1 MVYSSSKDEGTIDRE
16 IFLKDDRDG
25 IVALEDSFVH
35 AKIILTIFLIE
46 DWNEF
51 FKIVIV
57 LAKICLETI

>member
-46 DWNEF
+46 D
-51 FKIVIV
+51 
-57 LAKICLETI
+57 